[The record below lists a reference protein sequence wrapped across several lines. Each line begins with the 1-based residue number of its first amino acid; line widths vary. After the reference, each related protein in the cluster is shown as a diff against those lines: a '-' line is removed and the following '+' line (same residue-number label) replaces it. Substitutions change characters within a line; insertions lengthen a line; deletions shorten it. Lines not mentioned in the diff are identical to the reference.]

1 MYKFWMC
8 FVDGA
13 SSPQHKH
20 ASKEAAKQEADRLS
34 KTLFKKVY
42 VLEATDSVQLTTV
55 TWEELKTPSDLPF

>member
-1 MYKFWMC
+1 MDKFWMC

-34 KTLFKKVY
+34 QNLFKKVY